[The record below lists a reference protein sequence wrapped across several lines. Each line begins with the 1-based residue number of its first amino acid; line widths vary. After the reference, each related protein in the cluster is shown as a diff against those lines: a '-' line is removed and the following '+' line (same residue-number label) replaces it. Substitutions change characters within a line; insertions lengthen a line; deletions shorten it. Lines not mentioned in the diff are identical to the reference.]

1 VHLPRRVQPYLYGQ
15 QSRSCSLRSQ
25 CRVTRDEAAMG
36 TLAQTATQVELSYS
50 CQGGVPRFASLRATG
65 GGASHLGTS
74 TPHFFWAPQSFALW
88 YCFKRC
94 RLIGKAMIWYLV
106 QAATILY
113 HAAFMNG
120 KREERKI
127 DDRARRCNCTAGER
141 AVRWL
146 IGSRGGGGIP
156 KPPSHSLGTLNLT
169 KSRCDKGI
177 TSSYR

>member
-1 VHLPRRVQPYLYGQ
+1 MKLLWVH
-15 QSRSCSLRSQ
+15 SLKLRLKWNCLTRAKVASTTPGRSQ
-25 CRVTRDEAAMG
+25 ARE
-36 TLAQTATQVELSYS
+36 
-50 CQGGVPRFASLRATG
+50 P
-65 GGASHLGTS
+65 GARHLGTS